1 MVDSVA
7 PGECRHWI
15 QTPALKCQA
24 AIALKEREDKVKALI
39 LLIVVSSIIL
49 TYGYWHSITH
59 ASFYVSLHAA
69 EASDGKISPT
79 PAGAVEFLSSS
90 GTVLAS
96 GVLDRQY
103 NFVRLI
109 HPEHG
114 DCHEV
119 EKMAA
124 FSKDARNSWQQC
136 FEHLSVWIATW
147 IRDVKTVNLEYG
159 DCVIQ
164 GSPLTISKSRSDW
177 FLWWFPHPHIGGNP
191 YSDYSAAITV
201 NQEDCN

>member
-1 MVDSVA
+1 MSSC
-7 PGECRHWI
+7 E
-15 QTPALKCQA
+15 KSQA
-24 AIALKEREDKVKALI
+24 SKRQASISLKEREDKVKALI
-39 LLIVVSSIIL
+39 ILIVAGSIIL

-59 ASFYVSLHAA
+59 ASFYVSLKAA
-69 EASDGKISPT
+69 EASETKTSPT

-90 GTVLAS
+90 GAVLAS

-109 HPEHG
+109 HPEQG

-124 FSKDARNSWQQC
+124 FSKEARNSWQEC

-147 IRDVKTVNLEYG
+147 IRDVKAVNVKYG

-191 YSDYSAAITV
+191 YSDYSATISV
-201 NQEDCN
+201 NKEDCN